1 MRDEIE
7 IVNPRANTG
16 VSAPIEATE
25 TPGRAR
31 ISLSES
37 VVGFYTLWK
46 REMVRYLKDP
56 LDTIAP
62 PILSVVLFM
71 LIFGLALGTRL
82 GDVEGVPYLQFML
95 PGLIL
100 MSVILNSFYNPA
112 YSVFQSRWQGNIV
125 DFLGSPLSYTQMA
138 TAIVLA
144 GVCRGL
150 LVGAI
155 VLGTAILLTDLP
167 FAHPLW
173 VGLELLLVSVAF
185 AGFGCVVGLWT
196 KGWDG
201 VNAVS
206 IFLLDPLV
214 MLGGVFYSLEML
226 RGVPVLETLTRWNPF
241 TYLTGA
247 FRYGVLG
254 TSDVS
259 PGPGIAMSALLALGM
274 LVWAI
279 ALFRRGYHLK
289 S

>member
-1 MRDEIE
+1 MSTSTSTSTK
-7 IVNPRANTG
+7 AAAG
-16 VSAPIEATE
+16 
-25 TPGRAR
+25 
-31 ISLSES
+31 ISLKEGA
-37 VVGFYTLWK
+37 VGLYTLWK

-62 PILSVVLFM
+62 PIISVILFI
-71 LIFGLALGTRL
+71 LIFGLALGPRL
-82 GDVEGVPYLQFML
+82 GEVAGVPYIQFML

-100 MSVILNSFYNPA
+100 MSVIMNSFYNPA
-112 YSVFQSRWQGNIV
+112 YSVFQSRWQGNIA
-125 DFLGSPLSYTQMA
+125 DFLASPLSYTQMA
-138 TAIVLA
+138 TAIILA

-150 LVGAI
+150 IVGAI
-155 VLGTAILLTDLP
+155 VLGASFLLTSLP
-167 FAHPLW
+167 FVYPALAVLH
-173 VGLELLLVSVAF
+173 LLFVSLAF
-185 AGFGCVVGLWT
+185 AGFGCIVGLWT

-206 IFLLDPLV
+206 VFLLDPLV

-247 FRYGVLG
+247 FRYSVLG
-254 TSDVS
+254 ASDVS
-259 PGPGIAMSALLALGM
+259 PWVGLGLSALLAIGM
-274 LVWAI
+274 LAAAI

>member
-1 MRDEIE
+1 M
-7 IVNPRANTG
+7 
-16 VSAPIEATE
+16 SAPLE
-25 TPGRAR
+25 TTPSDAAAAKKAR
-31 ISLSES
+31 ISLQENAI
-37 VVGFYTLWK
+37 GFYTLWK

-71 LIFGLALGTRL
+71 LIFGLALGARL
-82 GDVEGVPYLQFML
+82 GEVEGVPYIQFML
-95 PGLIL
+95 PGLLL

-112 YSVFQSRWQGNIV
+112 YSVFQSRWQGNV
-125 DFLGSPLSYTQMA
+125 FDFLSSPLSYTQMA
-138 TAIVLA
+138 TAIIAA

-150 LVGAI
+150 IVGAI
-155 VLGTAILLTDLP
+155 VLGAAVLLTDLP
-167 FAHPLW
+167 FVHPPL
-173 VGLELLLVSVAF
+173 VVLELLLVSVAF

-226 RGVPVLETLTRWNPF
+226 EGVPVLEALTRWNPF

-259 PGPGIAMSALLALGM
+259 PEPGLAMSALLALGM
-274 LVWAI
+274 TLWAVV
-279 ALFRRGYHLK
+279 LFRRGYHLK

>member
-1 MRDEIE
+1 MN
-7 IVNPRANTG
+7 VNASVDLQRKAG
-16 VSAPIEATE
+16 
-25 TPGRAR
+25 
-31 ISLSES
+31 ISLRES
-37 VVGFYTLWK
+37 ATAFYTLWK

-62 PILSVVLFM
+62 PIISVVLFM
-71 LIFGLALGTRL
+71 LIFGLALGARL
-82 GDVEGVPYLQFML
+82 GDVEGVPYIQFML
-95 PGLIL
+95 PGLVL

-125 DFLGSPLSYTQMA
+125 DFLASPLSYTQMA
-138 TAIVLA
+138 TAVVLA

-150 LVGAI
+150 IVGAI
-155 VLGTAILLTDLP
+155 VLGAAILLTDLP
-167 FAHPLW
+167 FAHPPL
-173 VGLELLLVSVAF
+173 VALEILLVAVAF

-206 IFLLDPLV
+206 LFLLDPLV

-226 RGVPVLETLTRWNPF
+226 HGVPVLETLTRWNPF

-254 TSDVS
+254 TADIN
-259 PGPGIAMSALLALGM
+259 PWLGLFLSALLALGM
-274 LVWAI
+274 LGWAI